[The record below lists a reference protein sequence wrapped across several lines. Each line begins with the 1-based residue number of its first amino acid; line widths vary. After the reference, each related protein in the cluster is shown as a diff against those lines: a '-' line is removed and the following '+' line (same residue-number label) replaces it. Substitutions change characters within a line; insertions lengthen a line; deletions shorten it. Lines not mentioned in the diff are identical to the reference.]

1 MEGTGLRIGEV
12 ASRTGVSIDALR
24 VYEKRLLGR
33 ARRSSGGFRLFAHE
47 TVQRVLFIRQA
58 QDLGFSLAEIGELLA
73 TGGADECRKV
83 RGLLRIKLA
92 ELDERMESMRKF
104 RRVLARHLRDGEH
117 ELQEHGKA
125 ACCPVVALTLKIL
138 YKIVTLLSLLARVDS
153 CSGTTGAVLT
163 NKSADCA

>member
-1 MEGTGLRIGEV
+1 MEEAELRIGEV

-24 VYEKRLLGR
+24 YYEKRRLLGR

-47 TVQRVLFIRQA
+47 AVERVLFIKQA

-73 TGGADECRKV
+73 TGGGDECGRV
-83 RGLLRIKLA
+83 RDLLRAKLG

-104 RRVLARHLRDGEH
+104 RRVLARHLKDCEH

-125 ACCPVVALTLKIL
+125 ACCPVVA
-138 YKIVTLLSLLARVDS
+138 VTKSKP
-153 CSGTTGAVLT
+153 GA
-163 NKSADCA
+163 